1 MSYQPIHDII
11 IIVQI
16 IKKKTVVI
24 IITQTVTQAVSD
36 VTTEVTQQTTVTDQN
51 VVYAFTEEAE
61 KTVSLFSKLTDA
73 VKGRIPSIIVALI
86 VFILGIVISKLILKA
101 IEKSEKRANIDK
113 TAHSFIKSFIGTILY
128 ALSVLIALNTLGVP
142 MASIITVI
150 GAAGLALGLALQQC
164 LSNVAGGFII
174 LFSKPFKVG
183 EYISINGQEGT
194 VESISILYTTISTLD
209 NRIIN
214 IPNGT
219 ITGSSIENRTVRPI
233 RRLDMKLPVSYDA
246 DIKLTKSVISE
257 VIKNEPFALD
267 IPEPFIYLSDF
278 ADSAIMI
285 EIRVWTK
292 TENYPLVKYELN
304 EKIKEAFDSNNISIP
319 YNQLDVHISGSG
331 EKTGG

>member
-1 MSYQPIHDII
+1 M
-11 IIVQI
+11 
-16 IKKKTVVI
+16 VI
-24 IITQTVTQAVSD
+24 IITQAVTQAVTD
-36 VTTEVTQQTTVTDQN
+36 VTTEVTQTTVTDQN
-51 VVYAFTEEAE
+51 VVYTFTEEAE
-61 KTVSLFSKLTDA
+61 KTVTLFSRITDSI
-73 VKGRIPSIIVALI
+73 KGRFPSIVVALI
-86 VFILGIVISKLILKA
+86 VFILGIIISKLILKA

-113 TAHSFIKSFIGTILY
+113 TAHSFVKSFIGTILY

-183 EYISINGQEGT
+183 DYITTNGQEGT
-194 VESISILYTTISTLD
+194 VESISIFYTTISTLD

-214 IPNGT
+214 IPNGN
-219 ITGSSIENRTVRPI
+219 ITGSSIENRSARPI

-246 DIKLTKSVISE
+246 DINFAKSVISG
-257 VIKNEPFALD
+257 VIKNEPLALD

-292 TENYPLVKYELN
+292 NENYPLIKYELN
-304 EKIKEAFDSNNISIP
+304 EKIKAAFDENNISIP
-319 YNQLDVHISGSG
+319 YNQLDVHISDTSK
-331 EKTGG
+331 KTED